1 MIAILALPLLLVFAD
16 EYPALRFRGD
26 GQFSGGPVFG
36 YWIRL
41 KAIPF
46 GQAGEYSFHFRGM
59 PNEEMS
65 PLQLY
70 AEGKTHEN
78 RSELTNLSTQLE
90 GLLVDQSGRVV
101 CHGAGVVPKERGPFQ
116 DSKV

>member
-1 MIAILALPLLLVFAD
+1 MKPTTKKVVLITVVALPLLLVFAD

-46 GQAGEYSFHFRGM
+46 AQAGEYTFHSEACPTKKCRFSF
-59 PNEEMS
+59 
-65 PLQLY
+65 
-70 AEGKTHEN
+70 T
-78 RSELTNLSTQLE
+78 LT
-90 GLLVDQSGRVV
+90 
-101 CHGAGVVPKERGPFQ
+101 ERAAARP
-116 DSKV
+116 

>member
-1 MIAILALPLLLVFAD
+1 MKPTTKKVLLTTILAVPPLLLFAD

-36 YWIRL
+36 YSIRL

-59 PNEEMS
+59 PTGHS
-65 PLQLY
+65 PTL
-70 AEGKTHEN
+70 
-78 RSELTNLSTQLE
+78 
-90 GLLVDQSGRVV
+90 
-101 CHGAGVVPKERGPFQ
+101 P
-116 DSKV
+116 

>member
-1 MIAILALPLLLVFAD
+1 MKPITKKVVLITILALSLLLVFAD

-46 GQAGEYSFHFRGM
+46 GKAGEYSSHFRGM
-59 PNEEMS
+59 PNKEMS
-65 PLQLY
+65 LQLY
-70 AEGKTHEN
+70 VEGCRREN
-78 RSELTNLSTQLE
+78 S
-90 GLLVDQSGRVV
+90 
-101 CHGAGVVPKERGPFQ
+101 
-116 DSKV
+116 